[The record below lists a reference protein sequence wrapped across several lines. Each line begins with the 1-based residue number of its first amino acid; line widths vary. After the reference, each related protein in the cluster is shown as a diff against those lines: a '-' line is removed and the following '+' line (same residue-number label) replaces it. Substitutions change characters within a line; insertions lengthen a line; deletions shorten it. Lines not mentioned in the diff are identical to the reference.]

1 MRLRDL
7 DITLGSLSPGP
18 ANAISDVPGV
28 RVGHVDV
35 VEGGLSTGITLVVPD
50 GAGARRRLH
59 PSTRARAGSSEGGP

>member
-35 VEGGLSTGITLVVPD
+35 VEGGLSTGITLVVPSVV
-50 GAGARRRLH
+50 GRRR
-59 PSTRARAGSSEGGP
+59 